1 MEQTTGWARLFG
13 NSGSNPTPTFGAAAF
28 GAVSRPSRLNVHTS
42 HSGSLSSHGASVSVP
57 SSAAGTGALDLV
69 FERVDLSSVCNSLQL
84 LISSSPGGSEAL
96 AQVTAN
102 SSSSRSDSTSSLPEM
117 DTSSQPIDD
126 SSLAAPKELLEQVG
140 QGKIPKH
147 TIFIRKCSLAENEGS
162 KTSYLGNLIR
172 ALPKSF
178 KNIVFADCIMTE
190 AAIASLCYGVLG
202 SNHIISL
209 TLKHNTLGSDRIKG
223 IATGLVRFISFK
235 PHFLP
240 STVKFYDTHILTL
253 LSPVA
258 LLNVFNWNTYL
269 KPFNG
274 AT

>member
-1 MEQTTGWARLFG
+1 MEQTTGWAKLFG
-13 NSGSNPTPTFGAAAF
+13 NASSNPTPTFGAAAF
-28 GAVSRPSRLNVHTS
+28 GAVSRPSRLNVLTS
-42 HSGSLSSHGASVSVP
+42 QSGSVSSSSASVSASP
-57 SSAAGTGALDLV
+57 SAAGAGALDLV

-96 AQVTAN
+96 ASVTSN
-102 SSSSRSDSTSSLPEM
+102 SSSNRSGSTSSLPEI
-117 DTSSQPIDD
+117 DSLSS
-126 SSLAAPKELLEQVG
+126 SVETLSLAAPKDLLEQVG

-172 ALPKSF
+172 ALPKYF

-223 IATGLVRFISFK
+223 IATGLVRSNFVLNLLAFSGF
-235 PHFLP
+235 HF
-240 STVKFYDTHILTL
+240 
-253 LSPVA
+253 
-258 LLNVFNWNTYL
+258 
-269 KPFNG
+269 
-274 AT
+274 